1 MSKIVLGV
9 ICGLVFG
16 IVDVLV
22 MIPLK
27 YENKRKRIE
36 AMSSAF
42 LERFM
47 IGFLIP
53 NFDLENHPG
62 SHPATIGAIVGLG
75 LSLPSAIITR
85 VYAPIIGIGVIGGV
99 IIGFI
104 AKAVLS

>member
-53 NFDLENHPG
+53 NIDLG
-62 SHPATIGAIVGLG
+62 IHPATIGAIVGLG

-104 AKAVLS
+104 TKAVLS

>member
-1 MSKIVLGV
+1 MNRIILGA

-16 IVDVLV
+16 VVDVLV

-27 YENKRKRIE
+27 YEDNRKRIE
-36 AMSSAF
+36 AMGAAF

-53 NFDLENHPG
+53 NVELG
-62 SHPATIGAIVGLG
+62 IHPALTGLLLGTG

-85 VYAPIIGIGVIGGV
+85 AYAPIIGVGTAGGV

-104 AKAVLS
+104 VKAVAT

>member
-16 IVDVLV
+16 ILDVLV

-27 YENKRKRIE
+27 YDNRRKRVE

-53 NFDLENHPG
+53 NIELG
-62 SHPATIGAIVGLG
+62 IHPAITGAIVGLG
-75 LSLPSAIITR
+75 LSLPSAVITR

-99 IIGFI
+99 IIGLI
-104 AKAVLS
+104 TSAVVS

>member
-1 MSKIVLGV
+1 MNKIILGI

-16 IVDVLV
+16 IVDILI

-27 YENKRKRIE
+27 YENSRKRIE
-36 AMSSAF
+36 AMSAAF

-53 NFDLENHPG
+53 NVELG
-62 SHPATIGAIVGLG
+62 IHPALTGLLLGIG
-75 LSLPSAIITR
+75 LSVPSAIITR
-85 VYAPIIGIGVIGGV
+85 AYAPIIGIGIVGSV

-104 AKAVLS
+104 VKAVLL

>member
-1 MSKIVLGV
+1 MNKILLGL

-16 IVDVLV
+16 VVDVLV

-27 YENKRKRIE
+27 YENRRKRIE
-36 AMSSAF
+36 AMTAAF
-42 LERFM
+42 IERLA

-53 NFDLENHPG
+53 NLDLGISPVL
-62 SHPATIGAIVGLG
+62 TGLFLGFG

-85 VYAPIIGIGVIGGV
+85 VYAPIIGIGAIGGL

-104 AKAVLS
+104 VR